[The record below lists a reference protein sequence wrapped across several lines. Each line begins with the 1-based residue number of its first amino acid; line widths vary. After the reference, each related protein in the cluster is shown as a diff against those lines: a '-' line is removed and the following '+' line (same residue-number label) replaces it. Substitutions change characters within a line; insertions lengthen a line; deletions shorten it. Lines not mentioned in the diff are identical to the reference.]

1 MADGSKHGG
10 IKGAEDSS
18 TEVAVAGA
26 TLVAGVAALV
36 VSGIASSNQKKKEAQ
51 QRQNRINA
59 LQAEISRKKMQ
70 IDQYSSKA
78 LGLGTHW
85 YSSEISQLK
94 EEIAELQAEI
104 NKLSR

>member
-36 VSGIASSNQKKKEAQ
+36 VGGIASSNQKKKEAQ

-59 LQAEISRKKMQ
+59 LQAEIARKKNQ
-70 IDQYSSKA
+70 LDNYSSNILKSA
-78 LGLGTHW
+78 W
-85 YSSEISQLK
+85 YSSEIEKLEK
-94 EEIAELQAEI
+94 EISELRAEI